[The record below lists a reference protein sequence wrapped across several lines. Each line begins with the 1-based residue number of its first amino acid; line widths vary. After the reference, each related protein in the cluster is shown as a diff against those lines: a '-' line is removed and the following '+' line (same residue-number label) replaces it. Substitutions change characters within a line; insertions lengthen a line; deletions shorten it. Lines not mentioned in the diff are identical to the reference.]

1 MNNKNIIFVYNIM
14 PAQSISLNN
23 AYNDKLR
30 KMLYDLEHV
39 DIINHQP
46 EMLGGGSHEYQRHLL
61 PGNSGQYP
69 PIHMLA
75 EQKAMGGALLME
87 RPVGGAMPKK
97 RVKKA
102 VKEAVKKAV
111 KKAVKEEMKEESSSD
126 EEKMGGKV
134 NRMRKAKKWTDYAE
148 DTAKKALGLADMAK
162 TMAGAKP
169 KKVNARAVVV
179 KKVMADKGMSMI
191 EASKFVK
198 ANGLYKPK

>member
-1 MNNKNIIFVYNIM
+1 
-14 PAQSISLNN
+14 
-23 AYNDKLR
+23 
-30 KMLYDLEHV
+30 
-39 DIINHQP
+39 
-46 EMLGGGSHEYQRHLL
+46 
-61 PGNSGQYP
+61 
-69 PIHMLA
+69 
-75 EQKAMGGALLME
+75 
-87 RPVGGAMPKK
+87 
-97 RVKKA
+97 
-102 VKEAVKKAV
+102 
-111 KKAVKEEMKEESSSD
+111 MKEESSSD